1 MRIKMQSQQNLISKK
16 DLFLAMSLCI
26 ASVLVPNMGHAQIS
40 KPQSLSTHAGHT
52 SASDAAMS
60 DHVKE
65 HGGQIYQATTVESK
79 WVRADAGEAAL
90 ESEWETW
97 AGTDENKLY
106 LKINSHKAES
116 AKQAIDVSALYS
128 RNVSEFWDVQAGMRY
143 HHDANRQVGRSHLD
157 AVLGVYG
164 TTPYLLESK
173 AYVYIGQDQYLG
185 LSLEMDRDFL
195 LTQKWIVQPHVTLE
209 FTLADDSHYAQ
220 STGLSHVEAGLETRY
235 EITPQ
240 LMPFA
245 DISYRYEGGASQTR
259 WQHAAGSDGDWHYA
273 AGLRF
278 MF

>member
-1 MRIKMQSQQNLISKK
+1 MRTNSKLK
-16 DLFLAMSLCI
+16 QHDTDYPNSIGALSIVITMLC
-26 ASVLVPNMGHAQIS
+26 VPSFAFAQIS
-40 KPQSLSTHAGHT
+40 KPKSLSMHAGHA
-52 SASDAAMS
+52 SASDATMP

-143 HHDANRQVGRSHLD
+143 RHDANRQVGRSHLD

-195 LTQKWIVQPHVTLE
+195 LTQKWITQPHVTLE

-220 STGLSHVEAGLETRY
+220 SRGLSHVEAGLETRY

-245 DISYRYEGGASQTR
+245 DISYRYEGGASQTP